1 MNSIMRWGVVIALL
15 AVGGAFSWQWWKEQ
29 NASKLPEGIASG
41 NGRVESIQVDVASKY
56 GGRVKELFAKEGD
69 LVKPGQVLVII
80 DTDEYEAELASAQ
93 ATLAEAEETAAE
105 VTSDVVKA
113 ESELTYAEQQL
124 ERAKK
129 LIVNN
134 TISKEEFDAKQTAQK
149 TASAAVT
156 SVKAKL
162 RSVQKKIDAAAGDVK
177 RIQSKIDD
185 STLKSPVNGRVL
197 YRMAEVGEVL
207 AAGGK
212 AMTLINLN
220 DIYMEIFLPAQ
231 EAARCRLGAD
241 ARITLDVRPE
251 YAAIAKVT
259 FVSPEA
265 QFTPKQVETK
275 SERDKLM
282 FRIKLSVPP
291 EIVLPYLERIKT
303 GVRGVGYVKLDDS
316 VAWPEYLEKRFPKD
330 PPKDLPQ

>member
-1 MNSIMRWGVVIALL
+1 MKSIVRWGVVIVLL
-15 AVGGAFSWQWWKEQ
+15 AAGGAFGWQWWKEQ
-29 NASKLPEGIASG
+29 NASKLPEGIVAG

-69 LVKPGQVLVII
+69 LVHSGQTLVII
-80 DTDEYEAELASAQ
+80 DTDEYEAELASAK
-93 ATLAEAEETAAE
+93 AKLAEAQETSAE
-105 VTSDVVKA
+105 ITSDVAKA

-124 ERAKK
+124 DRASK
-129 LIVNN
+129 LIVNR
-134 TISKEEFDAKQTAQK
+134 TISKEEFDEKQTAK
-149 TASAAVT
+149 NTATAALN

-162 RSVQKKIDAAAGDVK
+162 RSTTQRIEAAAGDVK

-185 STLKSPVNGRVL
+185 STLKCPVQGRVL
-197 YRMAEVGEVL
+197 YKMAEVGEVL

-220 DIYMEIFLPAQ
+220 EVYMEIFLPSQ

-241 ARITLDVRPE
+241 ARITLDARPE

-282 FRIKLSVPP
+282 FRVKLSVPP
-291 EIVLPYLERIKT
+291 EIVLPYLDRIKT
-303 GVRGVGYVKLDDS
+303 GVRGVGYVKLDES
-316 VAWPEYLEKRFPKD
+316 VAWPDYLEKRFPKD
-330 PPKDLPQ
+330 PPKDSPQ